1 MKTRII
7 TTFLIATLLISAIP
21 AFSQSTEQL
30 FQKGIMAEEG
40 EGNLPAAIDIFNAIV
55 ENANAEEALQA
66 KALLHVGLCYEK
78 LGKQEASKAYQK
90 LVNNFPAQKNEVT
103 IAKERLSRLILAEKK
118 TTPISPKP
126 KFTKIKIPT
135 KLSWA
140 VKLSPDGKELALVSD
155 KKLWKM
161 PLSSNLGVNIS
172 GTPVQLNTGGIE
184 VEWTGLDWSRDG
196 KWIAFNDYPKHDE
209 NGRYIENQSIL
220 IVPSDGGEPK
230 KLVENFRSA
239 RVINYRISLSPDA
252 KKIAFSSIDENQQQ
266 HVFSMDINTR
276 TSKQLAEMEAREPA
290 FSPDGKYIAFVKD
303 KNMGIDEGDLGLWLV
318 KAEGGT
324 PVKLAD
330 AGKAS
335 SPVWSPDGKMIAYLD
350 NSKGTQINIAP
361 VNLNGNATDQKI
373 SIDAPEG
380 IEEVRLLAGW
390 TPDNRLGALMVSK
403 LEFSLFT
410 LPAKG
415 GQAAMILN
423 DVRAYQPRWSRDSK
437 QIFYVTPPLD
447 GTGRSYRQFI
457 ASVPS
462 SGGKGSPLK
471 TNINGESVKQFA
483 YQSGN
488 RVSPDGKWIVTST
501 WTPKDTNTLNVHWP
515 TSKIWKVSVDGEEAI
530 QITNTPGNFSDMSP
544 CWSPD
549 GKKIAFVRF
558 QLVAGENDI
567 FGGDPGIYC
576 INSTGGEP
584 ELLVSVTGKYVNSVI
599 WSPDGKTIAYQTK
612 EINEPHTKKL
622 NLYNIETNE
631 SLTIGSIESVNVNIE
646 MAWSPDGKRIA
657 FNDQEGKVI
666 KIMNIE
672 DGTVEDVITG
682 LVDVNIYHLD
692 WSPDGKRFVFGGL
705 KGGNAEFWFLENF
718 LPLDKLAHKEAT
730 TETPKTLTIKKV
742 VAGETTLMWGSPSP
756 DGQYITY
763 SDPATLNLG
772 IRELGTGKTSILTNE
787 AAENPLQF
795 NMASVVSPDNKHI
808 AYAWYKNNHELRI
821 INKDD
826 PQPETLY
833 ANKDE
838 DIWPCAWSPD
848 GKIVY
853 ARSILNNTGQ
863 TRILAVNATTGETHI
878 IKSFEHIFWIELCV
892 SPDNNFIAY
901 NFPNNAD
908 IHLISTDGKNESI
921 IVNHP
926 ANDHILGWF
935 PDKNQLFFKS
945 DRSGTWDVW
954 TIEVNNAKVSGAP
967 KKVLSEFGKNASPM
981 GFTKN
986 GIFYYSLLSRKFN
999 GFVLPFDQAEGAI
1012 QGELA
1017 RPLQGSIRT
1026 AKWSPDGKSIA
1037 LIKEIWNEDKRPLS
1051 VLNTKTGKENKMADW
1066 LYAWNIQWSPD
1077 CRNLLV
1083 EGMDKRKESGKD
1095 SRGGIYTIEIE
1106 SGKITELLSVSDSK
1120 ESYERAGSLWA
1131 KTLAEWTDDQKRY
1144 YYIKNDQLVSRDLE
1158 TGQDKILLQNKNLNK
1173 FPYKLDLSP
1182 AGKKLLYINN
1192 DEIYIIPTTGNKE
1205 YLVTKVNTETG
1216 SGPNVRN
1223 CAVWSPDMNYL
1234 FYTENNGSEGAVL
1247 WRINTEGENKKEV
1260 WYSKFPISSLSIHPN
1275 GKQIIIT
1282 ELGQGVEIRKVEN
1295 LSQEVEKIY
1304 AENEE

>member
-7 TTFLIATLLISAIP
+7 TAFLTAIFILSLVSPVIAQNP
-21 AFSQSTEQL
+21 EQR
-30 FQKGIMAEEG
+30 FQEGIMMEEG
-40 EGNLPAAIDIFNAIV
+40 EGNLPAAIDIFSAIV
-55 ENANAEEALQA
+55 DDSNADVALQA

-78 LGKQEASKAYQK
+78 MGKEEATKAYQK
-90 LVNNFPAQKNEVT
+90 LVNNFPAQKNEVA
-103 IAKERLSRLILAEKK
+103 IARKRLSQLILAEKN
-118 TTPISPKP
+118 TEEIPLQPQW
-126 KFTKIKIPT
+126 TKIDIPT
-135 KLSWA
+135 ELSWSVA
-140 VKLSPDGKELALVSD
+140 LSPNGKELALVSD

-161 PLSSNLGVNIS
+161 PLSSNLGPNIP
-172 GTPVQLNTGGIE
+172 GTPVHINTGGIE
-184 VEWTGLDWSRDG
+184 VEWTGLSWSEDG
-196 KWIAFNDYPKHDE
+196 EWIAFNDYPRQDE
-209 NGRYIENQSIL
+209 EGNSIRTQGIYKISSQGGTPQKIIENY
-220 IVPSDGGEPK
+220 
-230 KLVENFRSA
+230 RSA
-239 RVINYRISLSPDA
+239 RVINYHISLSPNGNE
-252 KKIAFSSIDENQQQ
+252 IAFSSVDSGQQ
-266 HVFSMDINTR
+266 HIFKMPTKGGVPI
-276 TSKQLAEMEAREPA
+276 QLTQLKAREPVY
-290 FSPDGKYIAFVKD
+290 SPDGKQIAFVED
-303 KNMGIDEGDLGLWLV
+303 KNLGRGEGDLDV
-318 KAEGGT
+318 YIVSSGGGEPRKIANT
-324 PVKLAD
+324 E
-330 AGKAS
+330 KAS
-335 SPVWSPDGKMIAYLD
+335 SPVWSPDGEMIAYLD
-350 NSKGTQINIAP
+350 FAKGNKIFISPVSQKYNEKQKSFSIN
-361 VNLNGNATDQKI
+361 T
-373 SIDAPEG
+373 PEG
-380 IEEVRLLAGW
+380 TEEVRLLAGW
-390 TPDNRLGALMVSK
+390 TPDNKIGALLVK
-403 LEFSLFT
+403 KQEFGIYT
-410 LPAKG
+410 LPAEG
-415 GQAAMILN
+415 GQAAKILH
-423 DVRAYQPRWSRDSK
+423 DTYAVQPRWSHDGKRIYYVTYSDDVSD
-437 QIFYVTPPLD
+437 IFYRWHL
-447 GTGRSYRQFI
+447 
-457 ASVPS
+457 ASVS
-462 SGGKGSPLK
+462 ANGGDGKAVF
-471 TNINGESVKQFA
+471 NESTIKQLPF
-483 YQSGN
+483 QSGN
-488 RVSPDGKWIVTST
+488 RISPDGK
-501 WTPKDTNTLNVHWP
+501 TLISAAHSINDKFDPSYGWP
-515 TSKIWKVSVDGEEAI
+515 FSRIWKIALDGSKNEQLTDEA
-530 QITNTPGNFSDMSP
+530 GSFADASP

-549 GKKIAFVRF
+549 GKKVAFVRSK
-558 QLVAGENDI
+558 LKKGEIDPYENAAIYTIDASGHNIELIADEAGNW
-567 FGGDPGIYC
+567 
-576 INSTGGEP
+576 
-584 ELLVSVTGKYVNSVI
+584 VNSLI
-599 WSPDGKTIAYQTK
+599 WSPNGKMLAWLSQEQEAPTTK
-612 EINEPHTKKL
+612 RKL
-622 NLYNIETNE
+622 LNIYDFEKRETRIVGEVESQHVNIET
-631 SLTIGSIESVNVNIE
+631 
-646 MAWSPDGKRIA
+646 AWSPDSKKVA
-657 FNDQEGKVI
+657 FNDKDGKVI
-666 KIMNIE
+666 KVMNIQ
-672 DGTVEDVITG
+672 DGTITDLTTG
-682 LVDVNIYHLD
+682 LVNVKIHHLD
-692 WSPDGKRFVFGGL
+692 WSPDGKKFVFGGT
-705 KGGNAEFWFLENF
+705 KGGEKEFWFVENF

-787 AAENPLQF
+787 ASENPLQF

-853 ARSILNNTGQ
+853 ARSILNNNGQ

-1131 KTLAEWTDDQKRY
+1131 KTLAEWTDDQNRY

-1247 WRINTEGENKKEV
+1247 WRINTEGENKKEI
-1260 WYSKFPISSLSIHPN
+1260 WHSKFPISSLSIHPN